1 MGIYS
6 GIKRERNKKRVT
18 AVTQTFVN
26 LKSNTMKNTMQR
38 YENTMQR
45 YVFFFNLQENLL
57 KNHVY
62 LNYFNRQH

>member
-38 YENTMQR
+38 YA
-45 YVFFFNLQENLL
+45 FFFNLQENLL

>member
-38 YENTMQR
+38 Y
-45 YVFFFNLQENLL
+45 VFFFNLQENLL

-62 LNYFNRQH
+62 LNYFNR

>member
-26 LKSNTMKNTMQR
+26 HKTNTMKNTMQR
-38 YENTMQR
+38 YA
-45 YVFFFNLQENLL
+45 FFFNLQENLL
-57 KNHVY
+57 KNHAS
-62 LNYFNRQH
+62 LNYFNR

>member
-38 YENTMQR
+38 Y
-45 YVFFFNLQENLL
+45 VFFFNLQENLL

>member
-1 MGIYS
+1 MDTYS

-38 YENTMQR
+38 Y
-45 YVFFFNLQENLL
+45 VFFFNLQENLL

-62 LNYFNRQH
+62 LNYFNR

>member
-38 YENTMQR
+38 Y
-45 YVFFFNLQENLL
+45 VFFFNLQENLL
-57 KNHVY
+57 KNHVS
-62 LNYFNRQH
+62 LNYFNR

>member
-38 YENTMQR
+38 YA
-45 YVFFFNLQENLL
+45 FFLNLQENLL
-57 KNHVY
+57 KKHVS
-62 LNYFNRQH
+62 LNYFNR

>member
-38 YENTMQR
+38 Y
-45 YVFFFNLQENLL
+45 VFFFNLQENLL
-57 KNHVY
+57 KKHIS
-62 LNYFNRQH
+62 LNYFNR

>member
-1 MGIYS
+1 MGTYS

-38 YENTMQR
+38 Y
-45 YVFFFNLQENLL
+45 VFFFNLQENLL